1 MKSTLIK
8 SIAGLLEPT
17 SGSITVDG
25 NDIATHPEEAKKVL
39 GYIPDE
45 PSIWSHMTG
54 EEFLYFTQA
63 LYNTEES
70 GRDAAIQ
77 ELLARFSLS
86 GIEKTNFEDYSRG
99 NKQKFSILAAFSHTP
114 KLLLIDE
121 PIVGL
126 DPIGADIAKKM
137 FKDFAQAAGADV
149 PNAGTCWPGTISCL
163 SSPGSRLVGVAVT
176 AGVAFPRSTRSSSW
190 RQRRSSP
197 SSSRHRSR

>member
-1 MKSTLIK
+1 
-8 SIAGLLEPT
+8 
-17 SGSITVDG
+17 VDG

-137 FKDFAQAAGADV
+137 FKDFAQAGGAVLLVTHTLTVAEEISTNIGFLKDGKLV
-149 PNAGTCWPGTISCL
+149 ALGTLPEL
-163 SSPGSRLVGVAVT
+163 RT
-176 AGVAFPRSTRSSSW
+176 AAKQGEQATLEEVYKALA
-190 RQRRSSP
+190 Q
-197 SSSRHRSR
+197 